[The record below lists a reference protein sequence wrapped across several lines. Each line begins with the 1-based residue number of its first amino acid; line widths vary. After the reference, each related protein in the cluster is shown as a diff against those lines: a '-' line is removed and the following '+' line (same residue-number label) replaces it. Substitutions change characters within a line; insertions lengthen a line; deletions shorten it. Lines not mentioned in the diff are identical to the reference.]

1 MQLFSTA
8 KVTEFHM
15 GWSTAMFGQAV
26 IDREH
31 IGFLATEMALCKPS
45 SLAVADALR
54 YKAPG
59 LSGKGFAP
67 GVDGKGIA
75 TLNACLAFV
84 PKASFSANEDEAVDK
99 GSGTTHTLHLKGGT
113 RGGGRKAAKKGKT
126 RLPIANQQV
135 LEAIDFLAARQQQDC
150 DGQCARG
157 FVVGALPGL
166 DAFSKLALAQTLV
179 KHGVATVEKVDVY
192 IDTAEH
198 IDDQDAAFAQADML
212 CNLSVQQKDATTRS
226 KEL

>member
-1 MQLFSTA
+1 MGGSTA
-8 KVTEFHM
+8 LP
-15 GWSTAMFGQAV
+15 GQVV

-31 IGFLATEMALCKPS
+31 IGFLATEMALCNPS
-45 SLAVADALR
+45 SLKVADALR

-59 LSGKGFAP
+59 LSGKGVAS

-84 PKASFSANEDEAVDK
+84 PKATFSAIKDEAVDK
-99 GSGTTHTLHLKGGT
+99 GSVTTHTLYLKGGA

-135 LEAIDFLAARQQQDC
+135 LEAIGFLTARQQQDC

-166 DAFSKLALAQTLV
+166 DVFSKLALAQTLV
-179 KHGVATVEKVDVY
+179 KHGVATIEKVDVY
-192 IDTAEH
+192 VDTAEDM
-198 IDDQDAAFAQADML
+198 DDQNAAFAQADML
-212 CNLSVQQKDATTRS
+212 CNLSVQQRDATARS